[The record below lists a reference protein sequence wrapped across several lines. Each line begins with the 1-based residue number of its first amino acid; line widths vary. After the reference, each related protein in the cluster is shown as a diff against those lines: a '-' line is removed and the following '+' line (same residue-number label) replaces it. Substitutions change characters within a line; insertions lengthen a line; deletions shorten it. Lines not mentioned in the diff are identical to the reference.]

1 MGWRVFG
8 KCMGLR
14 VVGECMEWTD
24 IMRAGPITV
33 RETCRPSDTKGNP
46 HRRPDRCRRRGDAG
60 VRDQYRPRRW
70 SLLRRPE
77 SDTSGH

>member
-1 MGWRVFG
+1 MGWRVF
-8 KCMGLR
+8 
-14 VVGECMEWTD
+14 GECMEWTD
-24 IMRAGPITV
+24 GMRAGPITV

-60 VRDQYRPRRW
+60 RDAGVRDQYRPRRW